1 MPKLAA
7 PKKSQNRAS
16 DAFNK
21 KPPQNQIK
29 ANKEEEFTPF
39 KISVDHVF
47 NAIKDQS

>member
-16 DAFNK
+16 GAFNK

-29 ANKEEEFTPF
+29 ANKEEFTPF